1 MHVIVTDGERIAVC
15 AYQLNSLSGLW
26 KPVDAHEPINL
37 FWCLGSSKEE
47 ASSSTAPIA
56 FEPLFE
62 RVEPATGRVVGLN
75 TCLVR
80 DIVRVLLQRPL
91 TEAQVSQRGVQL
103 QPFLKPGED
112 TFNPEATPT
121 RLVRQLID
129 YKPEPVRKPAE
140 GEEFEETE
148 QKVWLR

>member
-1 MHVIVTDGERIAVC
+1 MHVIVTDGERIALC
-15 AYQLNSLSGLW
+15 AYQLNSLTGLW
-26 KPVDAHEPINL
+26 KPVEAHEPINL
-37 FWCLGSSKEE
+37 LWCLGSSKED
-47 ASSSTAPIA
+47 ASSSTPPIA

-75 TCLVR
+75 TRLVR

-91 TEAQVSQRGVQL
+91 TEAEVRKRGMQL

-112 TFNPEATPT
+112 TYNPEATPT

-129 YKPEPVRKPAE
+129 YKPEPARKPAK
-140 GEEFEETE
+140 GEELDETE
-148 QKVWLR
+148 HKV